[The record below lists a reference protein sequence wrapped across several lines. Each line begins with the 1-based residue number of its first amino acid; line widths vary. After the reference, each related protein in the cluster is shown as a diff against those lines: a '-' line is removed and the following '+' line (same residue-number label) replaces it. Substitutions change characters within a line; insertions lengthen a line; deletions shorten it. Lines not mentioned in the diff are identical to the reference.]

1 MLCLVYTTWLACR
14 SGEGSLLR
22 VVRTKGLKYFVLAA
36 VDVEAN
42 YLVLRAYQFT
52 SVTSVQLLDCF
63 VVPVVLAL
71 SWLFLKVRYKLVH
84 VLGVGLCL
92 LGVGCL
98 VWANVEDGKAAIPG
112 YDRLLGDMLCLG
124 GATLYGISNVAQE
137 YVVKTYDSVEFLG
150 MMGLFGSLING
161 IQLAVLERND
171 VGSVR
176 WDTWPVLALVGG
188 FSAAQFLFYV
198 VAPAVIRATSAT
210 ALNLALFTTDF
221 YILIT
226 GIALFKFKVF
236 HPLYFLSYLL
246 VVTGVIVFVIKPTPI
261 TSTSR
266 GYYREVSL
274 GRFSGGNEVE
284 LTTTPGTATS
294 SMGGGASFNDWPLP
308 PEVRGCPD
316 YPFPH
321 SHPAEYRQGSAPA
334 APPVATDYP
343 STPPSPPQQFRS
355 LPRPARREPYPSSGG
370 GAGQGGGQRAATL
383 HRPARS
389 TSSTTPLRKA
399 ATQTFETTQPRTS
412 AHQTSATSSTTPL
425 RKAVTQTFETTQ
437 PRTSA
442 HQTSATVS
450 HQRSSSHSS
459 APLSHSTTPH
469 TSTTTKTPPS
479 TIPTTTVTSH
489 RTNTPHTTSSA
500 ASQRSSTRTSTSTSH
515 PPASSTTVSKKHSVS
530 TPHKTSV
537 QSSTTST
544 RKRNSAQGSAA
555 TTQRKDDHGSATQ
568 PERSSTRVG
577 ASVSTTTTT
586 NTTNTTTTSTAHK
599 SSKHTTRS
607 RSHRTDTDTGILPQ
621 PESENVSCTCGV
633 GIKPT
638 GKPQRH

>member
-1 MLCLVYTTWLACR
+1 MPIVFLEMECEIFNFMGLRLCGECIACLMWEINLNPASVEDSLGYPASVEDSRLSSISGYPSAHPRQQNPNAPVSFINYVLLCLVYTTWLACR

-112 YDRLLGDMLCLG
+112 AERLLGDMLCLG

-137 YVVKTYDSVEFLG
+137 YIVKTYDSVEFLG

-161 IQLAVLERND
+161 IQLAILERDD

-198 VAPAVIRATSAT
+198 VAPAVIRVTSAT
-210 ALNLALFTTDF
+210 ALNLALFTADF

-226 GIALFKFKVF
+226 GIALFRFKF
-236 HPLYFLSYLL
+236 HPLYFLSYIL

-261 TSTSR
+261 ASTNR
-266 GYYREVSL
+266 GYYREISV
-274 GRFSGGNEVE
+274 GRSSSGNEVE

-294 SMGGGASFNDWPLP
+294 SMGGGASFTEWPPLP

-316 YPFPH
+316 YPYPH
-321 SHPAEYRQGSAPA
+321 SHSTEFRQGSTAT
-334 APPVATDYP
+334 PVPTEYP

-355 LPRPARREPYPSSGG
+355 LPRPARREQYPA
-370 GAGQGGGQRAATL
+370 GAMAGGQRAATL
-383 HRPARS
+383 HRPARVRFQLDS
-389 TSSTTPLRKA
+389 IEPTVPHPLPTSW
-399 ATQTFETTQPRTS
+399 EM
-412 AHQTSATSSTTPL
+412 
-425 RKAVTQTFETTQ
+425 
-437 PRTSA
+437 
-442 HQTSATVS
+442 
-450 HQRSSSHSS
+450 
-459 APLSHSTTPH
+459 
-469 TSTTTKTPPS
+469 
-479 TIPTTTVTSH
+479 
-489 RTNTPHTTSSA
+489 
-500 ASQRSSTRTSTSTSH
+500 
-515 PPASSTTVSKKHSVS
+515 
-530 TPHKTSV
+530 
-537 QSSTTST
+537 
-544 RKRNSAQGSAA
+544 
-555 TTQRKDDHGSATQ
+555 
-568 PERSSTRVG
+568 
-577 ASVSTTTTT
+577 
-586 NTTNTTTTSTAHK
+586 
-599 SSKHTTRS
+599 
-607 RSHRTDTDTGILPQ
+607 
-621 PESENVSCTCGV
+621 
-633 GIKPT
+633 
-638 GKPQRH
+638 

>member
-1 MLCLVYTTWLACR
+1 MSKPKTIVITTAPKPEDRSCLGTCRSVWRALLLGQVASLLLCVTGACCHLLNKTYHLQLPAAVSFINYVLLCLVYTTWLACR

-42 YLVLRAYQFT
+42 YLVLKAYQFT

-112 YDRLLGDMLCLG
+112 AERLLGDMLCLG

-161 IQLAVLERND
+161 IQLAILERND

-198 VAPAVIRATSAT
+198 VAPAVIRVTSAT
-210 ALNLALFTTDF
+210 ALNLALFTADF

-226 GIALFKFKVF
+226 GIALFKFKF
-236 HPLYFLSYLL
+236 HPLYFLSYIL

-261 TSTSR
+261 ASTSR
-266 GYYREVSL
+266 GYYREISV
-274 GRFSGGNEVE
+274 GRSSSGNEVE
-284 LTTTPGTATS
+284 LTTTPGTTTS
-294 SMGGGASFNDWPLP
+294 SMGGGASFTDWPPLP

-316 YPFPH
+316 YPYPH
-321 SHPAEYRQGSAPA
+321 SHSTEFRPGGHPSMV
-334 APPVATDYP
+334 PPPTEYP

-355 LPRPARREPYPSSGG
+355 LPRPARREPYPPGSS
-370 GAGQGGGQRAATL
+370 AGGQRSATL
-383 HRPARS
+383 HRPARLYRANGAS
-389 TSSTTPLRKA
+389 
-399 ATQTFETTQPRTS
+399 
-412 AHQTSATSSTTPL
+412 
-425 RKAVTQTFETTQ
+425 
-437 PRTSA
+437 
-442 HQTSATVS
+442 
-450 HQRSSSHSS
+450 SSSHE
-459 APLSHSTTPH
+459 LGD
-469 TSTTTKTPPS
+469 
-479 TIPTTTVTSH
+479 V
-489 RTNTPHTTSSA
+489 R
-500 ASQRSSTRTSTSTSH
+500 
-515 PPASSTTVSKKHSVS
+515 
-530 TPHKTSV
+530 
-537 QSSTTST
+537 
-544 RKRNSAQGSAA
+544 
-555 TTQRKDDHGSATQ
+555 
-568 PERSSTRVG
+568 
-577 ASVSTTTTT
+577 
-586 NTTNTTTTSTAHK
+586 
-599 SSKHTTRS
+599 
-607 RSHRTDTDTGILPQ
+607 
-621 PESENVSCTCGV
+621 C
-633 GIKPT
+633 
-638 GKPQRH
+638 

>member
-1 MLCLVYTTWLACR
+1 MNKSKAIVISTNAKTEDRSCLGTCRSIWRALLLGQVASLLLCVTGACCHLLTNSYHLKLPAAVSFINYVLLCLVYTTWLACR

-98 VWANVEDGKAAIPG
+98 VWANVDDGKAPIPG
-112 YDRLLGDMLCLG
+112 ADRLLGDMLCLG

-150 MMGLFGSLING
+150 MMGLFGSIING
-161 IQLAVLERND
+161 VQLAVLERND

-198 VAPAVIRATSAT
+198 VAPAVIRVTSAT
-210 ALNLALFTTDF
+210 ALNLALFTADF

-226 GIALFKFKVF
+226 GIALFRFKF
-236 HPLYFLSYLL
+236 HPLYFLSYIL

-261 TSTSR
+261 ASTNR
-266 GYYREVSL
+266 GYYREISV
-274 GRFSGGNEVE
+274 GRSSSGNEVE

-294 SMGGGASFNDWPLP
+294 SMGGGGSFTEWPPLP

-316 YPFPH
+316 YPYPH
-321 SHPAEYRQGSAPA
+321 SHSTEFRQGSKTA
-334 APPVATDYP
+334 APPPVPTDYP

-355 LPRPARREPYPSSGG
+355 LPRPARREQYPVGGG
-370 GAGQGGGQRAATL
+370 GAGGGGQRSATL
-383 HRPARS
+383 HRPARLYRANGAS
-389 TSSTTPLRKA
+389 SSTHELGDVR
-399 ATQTFETTQPRTS
+399 
-412 AHQTSATSSTTPL
+412 
-425 RKAVTQTFETTQ
+425 
-437 PRTSA
+437 
-442 HQTSATVS
+442 
-450 HQRSSSHSS
+450 
-459 APLSHSTTPH
+459 
-469 TSTTTKTPPS
+469 
-479 TIPTTTVTSH
+479 
-489 RTNTPHTTSSA
+489 
-500 ASQRSSTRTSTSTSH
+500 
-515 PPASSTTVSKKHSVS
+515 
-530 TPHKTSV
+530 
-537 QSSTTST
+537 
-544 RKRNSAQGSAA
+544 
-555 TTQRKDDHGSATQ
+555 
-568 PERSSTRVG
+568 
-577 ASVSTTTTT
+577 
-586 NTTNTTTTSTAHK
+586 
-599 SSKHTTRS
+599 
-607 RSHRTDTDTGILPQ
+607 
-621 PESENVSCTCGV
+621 C
-633 GIKPT
+633 
-638 GKPQRH
+638 

>member
-1 MLCLVYTTWLACR
+1 MGLVNICLTPDPFVFPRRSVWRALLLGQVASLLLCVTGACCHLLNNTYHLQLPAAVSFINYVLLCLVYTTWLACR

-98 VWANVEDGKAAIPG
+98 VWANVEDGKAPIPG
-112 YDRLLGDMLCLG
+112 NSGAERLLGDMLCLG

-161 IQLAVLERND
+161 IQLAILERND

-198 VAPAVIRATSAT
+198 VAPAVIRVTSAT
-210 ALNLALFTTDF
+210 ALNLALFTADF

-226 GIALFKFKVF
+226 GIALFKFKF
-236 HPLYFLSYLL
+236 HPLYFLSYIL

-261 TSTSR
+261 ASTNR
-266 GYYREVSL
+266 GYYREISV
-274 GRFSGGNEVE
+274 GRSSSGNEVE

-294 SMGGGASFNDWPLP
+294 SMGGGASFTEWPPLP

-316 YPFPH
+316 YPYPH
-321 SHPAEYRQGSAPA
+321 SHSTEFRQGSLSSVSAHSFRTYGEGSSGPCALCSSVAPVPA
-334 APPVATDYP
+334 EYP

-355 LPRPARREPYPSSGG
+355 LPRPARREQYPGG
-370 GAGQGGGQRAATL
+370 TAGGQRAATL
-383 HRPARS
+383 HRPARVRFQLDS
-389 TSSTTPLRKA
+389 IEPTVPHPLPTSW
-399 ATQTFETTQPRTS
+399 EM
-412 AHQTSATSSTTPL
+412 
-425 RKAVTQTFETTQ
+425 
-437 PRTSA
+437 
-442 HQTSATVS
+442 
-450 HQRSSSHSS
+450 
-459 APLSHSTTPH
+459 
-469 TSTTTKTPPS
+469 
-479 TIPTTTVTSH
+479 
-489 RTNTPHTTSSA
+489 
-500 ASQRSSTRTSTSTSH
+500 
-515 PPASSTTVSKKHSVS
+515 
-530 TPHKTSV
+530 
-537 QSSTTST
+537 
-544 RKRNSAQGSAA
+544 
-555 TTQRKDDHGSATQ
+555 
-568 PERSSTRVG
+568 
-577 ASVSTTTTT
+577 
-586 NTTNTTTTSTAHK
+586 
-599 SSKHTTRS
+599 
-607 RSHRTDTDTGILPQ
+607 
-621 PESENVSCTCGV
+621 
-633 GIKPT
+633 
-638 GKPQRH
+638 